1 MFVGRKDELKQLQQ
15 GLEQAKSGQGNIIF
29 ITGEAGV
36 GKTRLATELET
47 LKVSFDFEF
56 LMGQCIYHEGVDPYL
71 PFIDMFK
78 GYLTEHPYIASA
90 IMASFNSPVG
100 VIFNYYP
107 TELQRYSP
115 DAGAHAQIKEDPKS
129 NNILSRSLKNNLLT
143 NTSSSSNT
151 NSSSG
156 SSPYAY
162 TTTNGIS
169 TTINGVTNRSPEL
182 ADFQLLEGKH
192 RMFETISKIII
203 NISQK
208 KPLVMFLDDLHWADA
223 ASLHLLHYLARNIQN
238 QPILI
243 LGAYRSE
250 EVDYPFGAIHPLQE
264 VITRLCAEN
273 LVSVIELDPL
283 GHQQTVE
290 MVVALLGVKNVP
302 NDFVNLIYNETEGN
316 PFFIKEVLRTLIEE
330 GALSI
335 RNEKLV
341 LNIKP
346 EEIVIPTS
354 IKELIKLQLQRLDP
368 DCREVIEYA
377 SVIGNEFNLQLLK
390 NILAKPETELIN
402 ILGKIIEAKIM
413 SNVDEKG
420 GFAWKFTHNKTH
432 EVIYNEIN
440 GHKKRLIHLA
450 LAKYLEENKNKNLGI
465 PVYNLAYHFFY
476 GYDFE
481 HALDYSIEGGEKAV
495 RAYANKEALELY
507 NIGLNSFRRL
517 DDKLMDSP
525 EYKEKKIEVL
535 SKLGTLHIT
544 LGEWDKALDYY
555 EQILPICEVLK
566 DNRKKCK
573 TYLNIGWLYQRR
585 SYWEAA
591 QKNFRKSL
599 ALADAIKD
607 ESITAEAY
615 HGLGAVLEREG
626 DFEQAIECYSISK
639 KFAEKNDDYL
649 NLAKSHNAF
658 GRIYNQQ
665 GNHLKAIEHKKKS
678 IYLFEKINN
687 LPELAKAF
695 TSLGLTYYDMGDMEK
710 NIEFNEK
717 CIELADEISD
727 VRIKGYGLSNAVE
740 ALVKTEQ
747 LERAF
752 QYTSDALEIFKKMD
766 ERFMIALN
774 YMNFGI
780 IFKHKKEWEKSKYY
794 FKTTI
799 EFMENLKI
807 PYHLADCY
815 RQFADMYRLKG
826 EPPKTSYYLEK
837 ARELYQ
843 SISANKYVLE
853 IDNELKK
860 III

>member
-15 GLEQAKSGQGNIIF
+15 GLDKVKSGQGNIIF

-36 GKTRLATELET
+36 GKTRLATEMET
-47 LKVSFDFEF
+47 LKASFDFEF

-78 GYLTEHPYIASA
+78 GYLTEHPYIATA
-90 IMASFNSPVG
+90 IMASFNSPAG

-115 DAGAHAQIKEDPKS
+115 DAGAHVQLKKDPKS
-129 NNILSRSLKNNLLT
+129 DNILSKSIKNNLLT
-143 NTSSSSNT
+143 SSKSY
-151 NSSSG
+151 SG
-156 SSPYAY
+156 SSTNSGYGSGSYAL

-169 TTINGVTNRSPEL
+169 TTINEVTNRPSEL
-182 ADFQLLEGKH
+182 SDFQLLEGKH

-223 ASLHLLHYLARNIQN
+223 ASLHLLHYLARNIQD

-250 EVDYPFGAIHPLQE
+250 EVDYPLGAIHPLQE
-264 VITRLCAEN
+264 VIARLCAEN
-273 LVSVIELDPL
+273 LVSIIELDRL

-302 NDFVNLIYNETEGN
+302 KDFANLIYNETEGN

-335 RNEKLV
+335 RNGRLV

-377 SVIGNEFNLQLLK
+377 SVIGNEFNLGLLK

-402 ILGKIIEAKIM
+402 ILGKIIEAKII

-420 GFAWKFTHNKTH
+420 GFTWRFTHNKTH

-450 LAKYLEENKNKNLGI
+450 LAKYLEENKDKKLGI

-535 SKLGTLHIT
+535 SNLGTLHIT
-544 LGEWDKALDYY
+544 LGEWDKALAR
-555 EQILPICEVLK
+555 LV
-566 DNRKKCK
+566 N
-573 TYLNIGWLYQRR
+573 G
-585 SYWEAA
+585 
-591 QKNFRKSL
+591 
-599 ALADAIKD
+599 IKHWI
-607 ESITAEAY
+607 ITN
-615 HGLGAVLEREG
+615 
-626 DFEQAIECYSISK
+626 
-639 KFAEKNDDYL
+639 KF
-649 NLAKSHNAF
+649 
-658 GRIYNQQ
+658 
-665 GNHLKAIEHKKKS
+665 
-678 IYLFEKINN
+678 
-687 LPELAKAF
+687 
-695 TSLGLTYYDMGDMEK
+695 
-710 NIEFNEK
+710 
-717 CIELADEISD
+717 
-727 VRIKGYGLSNAVE
+727 
-740 ALVKTEQ
+740 
-747 LERAF
+747 
-752 QYTSDALEIFKKMD
+752 
-766 ERFMIALN
+766 
-774 YMNFGI
+774 
-780 IFKHKKEWEKSKYY
+780 
-794 FKTTI
+794 
-799 EFMENLKI
+799 
-807 PYHLADCY
+807 
-815 RQFADMYRLKG
+815 
-826 EPPKTSYYLEK
+826 
-837 ARELYQ
+837 YQ
-843 SISANKYVLE
+843 SVKC
-853 IDNELKK
+853 
-860 III
+860 